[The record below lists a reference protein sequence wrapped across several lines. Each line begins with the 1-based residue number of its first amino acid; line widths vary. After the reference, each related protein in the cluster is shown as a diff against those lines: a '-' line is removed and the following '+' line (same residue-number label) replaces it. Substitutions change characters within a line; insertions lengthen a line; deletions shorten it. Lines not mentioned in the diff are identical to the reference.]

1 MHAVTTVVTN
11 LKECLRKVRVPHLL
25 VQYDCYMPETK
36 LLNTE
41 AQEKI
46 DIPVENPPSFK
57 KCHDS

>member
-11 LKECLRKVRVPHLL
+11 LKECLRKARVPHLL

-41 AQEKI
+41 AQEKCRHTCRKS
-46 DIPVENPPSFK
+46 PSFK